1 MCKENKKVSPKKGIG
16 MNIALA
22 AMAGGRE
29 GDNLVGVFK
38 KECSKKS
45 WLSHRVRITGAVS
58 G

>member
-1 MCKENKKVSPKKGIG
+1 

-38 KECSKKS
+38 KECSKKK
-45 WLSHRVRITGAVS
+45 LVKP
-58 G
+58 